1 MKPTHLRWMPAL
13 AYAAAL
19 IFHTTGLAVHAQAA
33 DSPNIVIVLIDDM
46 GFADLGCYGGE
57 VPTPNINKM
66 ADEGVRFTQF
76 YNTARCSTSRA
87 ALLTGLYPHQA
98 GMGFLEN
105 LVIPDSKGTTGHL
118 RDDCVTMAEVLN
130 EAGYLTIMT
139 GKWHLGQDRGSPPW
153 KRGFARSLSAN
164 TGELYFPDQQQ
175 KRDAGIT
182 LNGKRHD
189 LDDPIFGKDWYG
201 PDLLTEWGLKFVD
214 EAIAENKP
222 FFYYL
227 PHCATHF
234 PLQAPKEDIERYR
247 GKYKVDW
254 DKLREARHKRQIEMG
269 LVDPKWPLA
278 ERPPGVP
285 DWDSLSEEDKDRFD
299 NIMAID
305 AGMIDHLDRSVGML
319 LEGLKK
325 RGVLDN
331 TVVMLMCDNG
341 GNAESGPRGRLE
353 GDEPGGPNS
362 VVFLGQ
368 SWATVANTPFRRYK
382 HFTHEGGIS
391 TPLIVHWPAGINAN
405 RNGKLE
411 PQPGHLVDLMP
422 TVCELTGA
430 KYPQEF
436 KGNKI
441 QPMEGTSLVPAFA
454 GEPINRRQPIF
465 FAHEGNR
472 GVRDGKWKL
481 VMKYK
486 GPWELYDMEAD
497 RTEQHDLLA
506 QEYEVATRLV
516 HAWND
521 WAKRADVDPWVGPVR
536 NDFGNEINR
545 PDNQT
550 DGQPLLL
557 PGKKKQAAAAAAKAK
572 SN

>member
-1 MKPTHLRWMPAL
+1 MKLTNLRFSPAL
-13 AYAAAL
+13 ACAAAL
-19 IFHTTGLAVHAQAA
+19 ILYTCAYAAPASTT
-33 DSPNIVIVLIDDM
+33 DRPNVVVILIDDM

-57 VPTPNINKM
+57 VPTPNIDKM

-98 GMGFLEN
+98 GMGYLEN
-105 LVIPDSKGTTGHL
+105 LVVSGSKGTTGHL
-118 RDDCVTMAEVLN
+118 SDDCVTMAEVLDA
-130 EAGYLTIMT
+130 AGYLTIMT
-139 GKWHLGQDRGSPPW
+139 GKWHLGEDRGTPPW
-153 KRGFARSLSAN
+153 QRGFARSLSAN
-164 TGELYFPDQQQ
+164 IGELYFPNQQQ
-175 KRDAGIT
+175 KRENGIR
-182 LNGKRHD
+182 LNGKRFE
-189 LDDPIFGKDWYG
+189 LDDPKFGKDWYG
-201 PDLLTEWGLKFVD
+201 PDLITEWGLKFID

-234 PLQAPKEDIERYR
+234 PLQVPQEDIERYR

-269 LVDPKWPLA
+269 LVDAKWPLA
-278 ERPPGVP
+278 EHPPGVP
-285 DWDSLSEEDKDRFD
+285 DWNSLSDEEKDHFD
-299 NIMAID
+299 HIMAID
-305 AGMIDHLDRSVGML
+305 AAMIDRLDRSVGIL
-319 LEGLKK
+319 IDGLTK

-331 TVVMLMCDNG
+331 TIVMLMCDNG

-353 GDEPGGPNS
+353 GDQPGGPKS

-391 TPLIVHWPAGINAN
+391 TPLIVHWPAGIDQA

-422 TVCELTGA
+422 TVVEVTGA
-430 KYPQEF
+430 TYPKHY
-436 KGNKI
+436 KGHAI
-441 QPMEGTSLVPAFA
+441 EPIEGTSLVPAFA
-454 GEPINRRQPIF
+454 GKPLDRQQPIF

-472 GVRDGKWKL
+472 AIRDGKWKL
-481 VMKYK
+481 VMKFK
-486 GPWELYDMEAD
+486 GAWELYDIEAD
-497 RTEQHDLLA
+497 RTEQHDLITKEPQVAIRLA
-506 QEYEVATRLV
+506 KEWN
-516 HAWND
+516 AW
-521 WAKRADVDPWVGPVR
+521 AERADVDAWEGPVR

-545 PDNQT
+545 PANQT
-550 DGQPLLL
+550 DGQKLRVP
-557 PGKKKQAAAAAAKAK
+557 PSGKKAAG
-572 SN
+572 S